1 MNRELPSNK
10 HVSNAKERS
19 RNSGTDMTAAAIS
32 RRLDVVDELRELER
46 ALRNAKRLGKLNSN
60 GEPISDKNDL
70 LEG

>member
-1 MNRELPSNK
+1 
-10 HVSNAKERS
+10 
-19 RNSGTDMTAAAIS
+19 MTAAAIS

>member
-1 MNRELPSNK
+1 
-10 HVSNAKERS
+10 
-19 RNSGTDMTAAAIS
+19 MTSAAIS

-60 GEPISDKNDL
+60 GESISDKNDL

>member
-1 MNRELPSNK
+1 
-10 HVSNAKERS
+10 
-19 RNSGTDMTAAAIS
+19 MTAAAIS

-60 GEPISDKNDL
+60 GEPISDKNDS

>member
-1 MNRELPSNK
+1 
-10 HVSNAKERS
+10 
-19 RNSGTDMTAAAIS
+19 MTAAAIS

-46 ALRNAKRLGKLNSN
+46 AVRNANRLGKLNSN